1 MTAHKHAKLI
11 KAKADN
17 MELVLFIKVGDQW
30 QVTGCHDN
38 QIINI
43 ASHYEYF
50 LCLPKHKESCL
61 HWLNGGN
68 IQYKTDLVEEFQD
81 YQPKIEFGLGSIFM
95 LSDFEIRIKPR
106 KEKRWIA
113 HFKSGDDFCTTQFS
127 YKTIEQLK
135 GATYAPNGFDN
146 WQFIEIEVEV

>member
-17 MELVLFIKVGDQW
+17 MELVVFVRVKEDFW
-30 QVTGCHDN
+30 QETSSMPTCEDFD
-38 QIINI
+38 
-43 ASHYEYF
+43 YF

-61 HWLNGGN
+61 HWLNRGK

-95 LSDFEIRIKPR
+95 LSNFEIRIKPR
-106 KEKRWIA
+106 KEKRWILINKA
-113 HFKSGDDFCTTQFS
+113 LNRVCNELFDYQPKDQ
-127 YKTIEQLK
+127 
-135 GATYAPNGFDN
+135 NG
-146 WQFIEIEVEV
+146 WVSHEIEVEV